1 MAQLTSNTTA
11 FIESQQYSQ
20 FILDN
25 LHDYLLPEG
34 MYRDVTDFGSGTTLN
49 IKTVGTVTLQDAAED
64 TPLNFTNIDTG
75 TITLAITDYIGDAW
89 KVSDDLRE
97 DGSQVDTLMA
107 MRAMES
113 TRSLGENHET
123 RFLAVADAAQDKTGG
138 ASGLN
143 LVNARPHRWIAG
155 GDGVT
160 TRTVALA
167 DFVNMK
173 LAFDK
178 ANAPAGGRIAIVDP
192 IVEATLNT
200 LISATTV
207 VNNTPQFQGVLN
219 EGFARDHRFVRNIMG
234 WDIYTSNF
242 LPSLA
247 ATETIN
253 GAAYALAGGAGG
265 DAVTAAVGDK
275 ANLFMC
281 VADDSCKPVMHAWRR
296 APQTEG
302 WRAEEER
309 ADKYQVTS
317 RFGFGVQRLDTL
329 GVILTDSATY

>member
-1 MAQLTSNTTA
+1 MAHNTANTTA

-75 TITLAITDYIGDAW
+75 NITLSITDYIGDAW
-89 KVSDDLRE
+89 KVTDDLRE

-113 TRSLGENHET
+113 TRALGENHEG
-123 RFLAVADAAQDKTGG
+123 RFLSVANGGQTAAN
-138 ASGLN
+138 LN
-143 LVNARPHRWIAG
+143 LVNGRPHRFVAG
-155 GDGVT
+155 GSGAT
-160 TRTVALA
+160 TRNVVLA
-167 DFVNMK
+167 DFVSMK

-178 ANAPAGGRIAIVDP
+178 ANAPASGRIAIVDP

-200 LISATTV
+200 LISSTAV

-242 LPSLA
+242 LPSLT
-247 ATETIN
+247 ATEAID
-253 GAAYALAGGAGG
+253 GSAYDLAN
-265 DAVTAAVGDK
+265 DTAEVGDK
-275 ANLFMC
+275 ANIFMC

-302 WRAEEER
+302 WRDQEER

-317 RFGFGVQRLDTL
+317 RFGFGVQRADTL
-329 GVILTDSATY
+329 GVLLTDEATY

>member
-1 MAQLTSNTTA
+1 MAHNTANTTA

-75 TITLAITDYIGDAW
+75 NITLSITDYIGDAW
-89 KVSDDLRE
+89 KVTDDLRE

-113 TRSLGENHET
+113 TRALGENHEG
-123 RFLAVADAAQDKTGG
+123 RFLAIANGGQTAAD
-138 ASGLN
+138 LN
-143 LVNARPHRWIAG
+143 LVNGRPHRWVAG
-155 GDGVT
+155 GSGAA
-160 TRTVALA
+160 TRNVVLA
-167 DFVNMK
+167 DFVSMK

-178 ANAPAGGRIAIVDP
+178 ANAPASGRIAIVDP
-192 IVEATLNT
+192 IVEATLNS
-200 LISATTV
+200 LISQTSV

-242 LPSLA
+242 LPSLT
-247 ATETIN
+247 ATEAIN
-253 GAAYALAGGAGG
+253 GAAYDLAN
-265 DAVTAAVGDK
+265 DTAEVGDK
-275 ANLFMC
+275 ANIFMC

-302 WRAEEER
+302 WRDQEER

-317 RFGFGVQRLDTL
+317 RFGFGVQRADTL
-329 GVILTDSATY
+329 GVLLTDEATY

>member
-34 MYRDVTDFGSGTTLN
+34 MWRDVTDFGSGTTLN

-75 TITLAITDYIGDAW
+75 TITLTITDYIGDAW

-113 TRSLGENHET
+113 TRALGENHER
-123 RFLAVADAAQDKTGG
+123 RFLAVANGGQTAAN
-138 ASGLN
+138 LN
-143 LVNARPHRWIAG
+143 LVNGRPHRF
-155 GDGVT
+155 
-160 TRTVALA
+160 VACGKSATSRNVVLG
-167 DFVNMK
+167 DFVAMK

-178 ANAPAGGRIAIVDP
+178 ANAPASGRIAIVDP

-200 LISATTV
+200 LISQTSV

-219 EGFARDHRFVRNIMG
+219 EGFEIG
-234 WDIYTSNF
+234 
-242 LPSLA
+242 
-247 ATETIN
+247 
-253 GAAYALAGGAGG
+253 
-265 DAVTAAVGDK
+265 
-275 ANLFMC
+275 
-281 VADDSCKPVMHAWRR
+281 R
-296 APQTEG
+296 AHVCT
-302 WRAEEER
+302 
-309 ADKYQVTS
+309 QVT
-317 RFGFGVQRLDTL
+317 Q
-329 GVILTDSATY
+329 

>member
-1 MAQLTSNTTA
+1 MAHNTANTTA

-75 TITLAITDYIGDAW
+75 NITLSITDYIGDAW
-89 KVSDDLRE
+89 KVTDDLRE

-113 TRSLGENHET
+113 TRALGENHEG
-123 RFLAVADAAQDKTGG
+123 RFLAVANGGQTAAN
-138 ASGLN
+138 LN
-143 LVNARPHRWIAG
+143 LVNNRPHRFVAG
-155 GDGVT
+155 GAGAS
-160 TRTVALA
+160 TRNVVLG
-167 DFVNMK
+167 DFVAMK

-178 ANAPAGGRIAIVDP
+178 ANAPASGRIAIVDP

-200 LISATTV
+200 LISSTSV

-242 LPSLA
+242 LPSLT
-247 ATETIN
+247 ATEAIN
-253 GAAYALAGGAGG
+253 GAAYDLAN
-265 DAVTAAVGDK
+265 DTAEVGDK
-275 ANLFMC
+275 ANIFMC

-296 APQTEG
+296 APETEG
-302 WRAEEER
+302 WRDQEER

-317 RFGFGVQRLDTL
+317 RFGFGVQRADTL
-329 GVILTDSATY
+329 GVLLTDEATY

>member
-11 FIESQQYSQ
+11 FIEAQQYSQ

-34 MYRDVTDFGSGTTLN
+34 MWRDVTDFGSGTTLN

-64 TPLNFTNIDTG
+64 VPLNFTNIDTG

-113 TRSLGENHET
+113 TRALGENHET
-123 RFLAVADAAQDKTGG
+123 KFLATANSGQTAAN
-138 ASGLN
+138 LN
-143 LVNARPHRWIAG
+143 LVNARPHRYIAG
-155 GDGVT
+155 DNT
-160 TRTVALA
+160 NRTMELK
-167 DFVNMK
+167 DFVGMK

-178 ANAPAGGRIAIVDP
+178 ANVPAGGRIAVVDP
-192 IVEATLNT
+192 VVEASLNK
-200 LISATTV
+200 LISSTSV
-207 VNNTPQFQGVLN
+207 INNTPQFQGIVN
-219 EGFARDHRFVRNIMG
+219 EGFARDHTFVRNIMG
-234 WDIYTSNF
+234 FDVYTSNF
-242 LPSLA
+242 LPSLT
-247 ATETIN
+247 ATEAIN
-253 GAAYALAGGAGG
+253 AAAYGLANDTGE
-265 DAVTAAVGDK
+265 VGDK
-275 ANLFMC
+275 VNIFMC

-296 APQTEG
+296 APMTEG

-309 ADKYQVTS
+309 GDKYQVTS
-317 RFGFGVQRLDTL
+317 RFGFGVQRLDSL
-329 GVILTDSATY
+329 GVIISDDTAY

>member
-1 MAQLTSNTTA
+1 MAHNTANTTA

-75 TITLAITDYIGDAW
+75 NITLSITDYIGDAW
-89 KVSDDLRE
+89 KVTDDLRE

-113 TRSLGENHET
+113 TRALGENHEG
-123 RFLAVADAAQDKTGG
+123 RFLSVANGGQTAAD
-138 ASGLN
+138 LN
-143 LVNARPHRWIAG
+143 LVNGRPHRWVAG
-155 GDGVT
+155 GSGAA
-160 TRTVALA
+160 TRNVVLA
-167 DFVNMK
+167 DFVSMK

-178 ANAPAGGRIAIVDP
+178 ANAPASGRIAIVDP

-200 LISATTV
+200 LISQTSV

-242 LPSLA
+242 LPSLT
-247 ATETIN
+247 ATEAIN
-253 GAAYALAGGAGG
+253 GAAYDLAN
-265 DAVTAAVGDK
+265 DTAEVGDK
-275 ANLFMC
+275 ANIFMC

-302 WRAEEER
+302 WRDQEER

-317 RFGFGVQRLDTL
+317 RFGFGVQRADTL
-329 GVILTDSATY
+329 GVLLTDEATY

>member
-1 MAQLTSNTTA
+1 MAHLTENTTA

-75 TITLAITDYIGDAW
+75 TITLGITDYIGDAW
-89 KVSDDLRE
+89 KVTDDLRE

-123 RFLAVADAAQDKTGG
+123 RFLGTANAGQTAAD
-138 ASGLN
+138 LN
-143 LVNARPHRWIAG
+143 LVNNRPHRWIAG
-155 GDGVT
+155 GDAAS
-160 TRTVALA
+160 TRNIVLA
-167 DFVNMK
+167 DFVSMK

-200 LISATTV
+200 LISQTSV

-242 LPSLA
+242 LPSLTA
-247 ATETIN
+247 SEAID
-253 GAAYALAGGAGG
+253 GAAYSLAN
-265 DAVTAAVGDK
+265 DTAEIGDK
-275 ANLFMC
+275 ANIFMC

-302 WRAEEER
+302 WRDQEER

-317 RFGFGVQRLDTL
+317 RFGFGVQRADTL